1 MALRQSNRHNR
12 AMTRWIA
19 AYIATLATF
28 CVLDFLWLGFLAKG
42 FYQAQ
47 VGPLMLSRPNLVPAA
62 ILYALCAAGLL
73 VFAIMP
79 APSLARAAL
88 AGAFLGLVVYGV
100 YDLTNLAVLK
110 GWTVPV
116 ALVDMAWGTVV
127 CAASSSVGYGAARL
141 ASGGG

>member
-1 MALRQSNRHNR
+1 
-12 AMTRWIA
+12 MTRWIT
-19 AYIATLATF
+19 AYFATLVAF
-28 CVLDFLWLGFLAKG
+28 CVLDFLWLGFVAKG

-47 VGPLMLSRPNLVPAA
+47 VGPLMLPRPNLLPAA
-62 ILYALCAAGLL
+62 ILYALCSAGLL
-73 VFAIMP
+73 AFAIMP
-79 APSLARAAL
+79 APSLGRAAL

>member
-1 MALRQSNRHNR
+1 MAGQAANRHNR
-12 AMTRWIA
+12 AMTKWLA
-19 AYIATLATF
+19 AYFATLVTF
-28 CVLDFLWLGFLAKG
+28 CVLDFLWLGYVAKG

-47 VGPLMLSRPNLVPAA
+47 VGPLMLERPNLFPAA
-62 ILYALCAAGLL
+62 ILYALVSAGL
-73 VFAIMP
+73 VAFVIMP
-79 APSLARAAL
+79 APTLVRAAL
-88 AGAFLGLVVYGV
+88 GGAFLGLVVYGV

-127 CAASSSVGYGAARL
+127 CAASASVGFVAARL